1 MTVQYGFTI
10 RDQSMLS
17 SLAKVS
23 AFSIALMFLSAAQ
36 AAENKKLIVKLEAIE
51 RIQAQE
57 QQGDELYFSITEYST
72 TGKASHY
79 QVPDFP
85 THWLS
90 DYLTKVHD
98 VVLWQ
103 RPLEKDEAVELIIS
117 LVERDVPPWNI
128 DDLFGSVK
136 LKLKWEGAQLKKEWS
151 IPNQSNTS
159 RIDDHVN
166 AFSMTG
172 DEGEYHLILKVE
184 EAKEDLKERKKS
196 KN

>member
-1 MTVQYGFTI
+1 
-10 RDQSMLS
+10 MLS

-23 AFSIALMFLSAAQ
+23 AFSIALMTFSAAH
-36 AAENKKLIVKLEAIE
+36 AAENMKLVVKLDAIE
-51 RIQAQE
+51 RIHAQE
-57 QQGDELYFSITEYST
+57 QQGDELYFSVTEYST
-72 TGKASHY
+72 TGKADHY

-90 DYLTKVHD
+90 EHLSKVHD

-117 LVERDVPPWNI
+117 LVERDVPPWNV

-136 LKLKWEGAQLKKEWS
+136 LKLKWEGTQLKKEWS
-151 IPNQSNTS
+151 IPNQSNTTKV
-159 RIDDHVN
+159 DDHVN
-166 AFSMTG
+166 AFSLTG
-172 DEGEYHLILKVE
+172 DEGEYHLVLKVE
-184 EAKEDLKERKKS
+184 EVKEELKERNKS